1 MVELKALNPVVGLL
15 PVVAGDCRLTAV
27 EHGYLAMLSVY
38 KGQEKQLSEALV
50 AAHGVRLA
58 APNRSTAKAGARC
71 LWFGHDQVL
80 LIGPAPDQT
89 LTQYASVVDQ
99 SDSWAVVRL
108 QGGQAADVL
117 ARLTSV
123 DLRPAVF
130 KRGHTLR
137 SELRHMMVSISRVG
151 ADAFEIMVFRSMAAT
166 LVDDLQGA
174 MVSVAAQ

>member
-1 MVELKALNPVVGLL
+1 MVELKALSPVAGML
-15 PVVAGDCRLTAV
+15 PIAAGDCRLEAV
-27 EHGYLAMLSVY
+27 EHGHLTLLSVY
-38 KGQEKQLSEALV
+38 KGQKKQLSEALV

-58 APNRSTAKAGARC
+58 APNRSTSKAGVRC

-80 LIGPAPDQT
+80 LIGPPPDHT
-89 LTQYASVVDQ
+89 FGQYASVVDQ

-108 QGGQAADVL
+108 QGGQAVDVL

-137 SELRHMMVSISRVG
+137 TELRHMMVSISCVG
-151 ADAFEIMVFRSMAAT
+151 VDAFEIMAFRSMAKT
-166 LVDDLQGA
+166 LVDDLSSA
-174 MVSVAAQ
+174 MASIAAQ

>member
-1 MVELKALNPVVGLL
+1 MVELKALSPVAGML
-15 PVVAGDCRLTAV
+15 PIAVGDCRLEAV
-27 EHGYLAMLSVY
+27 EHGHLTMLSVY
-38 KGQEKQLSEALV
+38 QGQEKQLSEALV

-58 APNRSTAKAGARC
+58 APNRGTSKAGVRC

-80 LIGPAPDQT
+80 LIGPAPDPT
-89 LTQYASVVDQ
+89 LAQYASVVDQ

-108 QGGQAADVL
+108 QGGQAEAVL

-151 ADAFEIMVFRSMAAT
+151 VDAFEIMVFRSMAAT
-166 LVDDLQGA
+166 LVDDLQSA
-174 MVSVAAQ
+174 MASVAAQ